1 MDSRRVLWCLTPPC
15 SAAFRSIL
23 LNGNEL
29 DPLKILHATF
39 GHTKNTQGESLLIGG
54 RVGHDR
60 AIGRIGL
67 VVWRPISTL
76 AASETWP
83 AWQKGSLLLSCLPG
97 Q

>member
-1 MDSRRVLWCLTPPC
+1 MTPPC

-54 RVGHDR
+54 SVGHDR

-67 VVWRPISTL
+67 TDSLPEQVTDPGVYLTDKR
-76 AASETWP
+76 TWF
-83 AWQKGSLLLSCLPG
+83 
-97 Q
+97 